1 MAQQNINI
9 GAADA
14 KAGDTLFSAFTKTEE
29 NFTELYTDVALNTAA
44 IAAIPPFNATTDRI
58 IDRVLEA
65 ISLATSQEP
74 TGLGIANSI
83 KVEFGAAQFTV
94 AEPVMIDVN
103 GKVTFNAAGMYRV
116 KSVFQFGRT
125 GASGTSELLF
135 RLLVDGAQ
143 LGRSVGVK
151 LGNSDDLSYIDID
164 NWFNV
169 PAGTILET
177 EIMRDNSGNNSG
189 GIFKTEP
196 TDEGAG
202 TWGDVPCTVLR
213 IERWASP

>member
-1 MAQQNINI
+1 MAQQNIGI
-9 GAADA
+9 GAENGGT
-14 KAGDTLFSAFTKTEE
+14 GDSYFDAFTKTQA
-29 NFTELYTDVALNTAA
+29 NFSDLYTDVGANTAA
-44 IAAIPPFNATTDRI
+44 IAAIPTFNATTDI
-58 IDRVLEA
+58 IVDRVLEA
-65 ISLATSQEP
+65 VSLAASQEP
-74 TGLGIANSI
+74 TGLGIANAI
-83 KVEFGAAQFTV
+83 QVEFGAAQFTV
-94 AEPVMIDVN
+94 SEPVMIDVD
-103 GKVTFNAAGMYRV
+103 GLVTFNVAGMYRV

-135 RLLVDGAQ
+135 RLVIDGAQ

-151 LGNSDDLSYIDID
+151 LGNADDLSYIDID

-169 PAGTILET
+169 PANTTLTT
-177 EIMRDNSGNNSG
+177 EIMRDNIGNNSG
-189 GIFKTEP
+189 GIFKTTP